1 MRTIKKSTQPAVGY
15 TDIYVCYLLLIF
27 ISSTMALSD
36 KMNACNPTIAERHN
50 ATSNCL
56 IQNSTHQLY
65 CWGNNR
71 YDNYDFN
78 ELGVNANDVWLLTIC
93 NTSQLLFNANRILSK
108 FYNVTELI
116 IVDGNL
122 TKITTAFP
130 AEATKLERI
139 HISGTKLRYLP
150 DDCFKNL
157 PALRSV
163 DLRNN
168 SLTVINPKVLS
179 SSPLTQALDYSVYL
193 AGNPWKC
200 DENMFWIIND
210 ENYSS
215 LIKRIVDRDKLHCT
229 EPYASRSLIAVI
241 SIMTTLKQECQQ
253 TPCECELVYVIG
265 GHFNLR
271 EQNFHRRSQLMAF
284 ITVNCSFL
292 GLTEMP
298 KFIPE
303 NTTKLYLTGNKISD
317 LSPLVENP
325 VYRQVLDLYLDDNL
339 IGSIAQLDG
348 SYWLEHFRLFS
359 LRGNKLTDLPTYALE
374 NALHNSV
381 TAVSIFLGHNP
392 WTCDC
397 FFTPGFQDLL
407 IKYTNIFKDIND
419 IRCNSTSSLYSSE
432 HNKILNKPIKDLTRT
447 EICIIY
453 DEESWLSF
461 YPLDILNIILALII
475 VLIIGKLAYDYWAF
489 KKTGKLP
496 WIVTKIP

>member
-1 MRTIKKSTQPAVGY
+1 MGSMLYFLVLLSAINAVTMSGDKNPCTIITEQHKEASNYDCILANNTR
-15 TDIYVCYLLLIF
+15 
-27 ISSTMALSD
+27 ALS
-36 KMNACNPTIAERHN
+36 
-50 ATSNCL
+50 
-56 IQNSTHQLY
+56 

-71 YDNYDFN
+71 NDNNYAN
-78 ELGVNANDVWLLTIC
+78 ELGINPNDVWLLTIC
-93 NTSQLLFNANRILSK
+93 NTSELLFDANRMLTK
-108 FYNVTELI
+108 FYNIIELI
-116 IVDGNL
+116 VINGNL
-122 TKITTAFP
+122 TKITSAFP
-130 AEATKLERI
+130 PVATQLKRI
-139 HISGTKLRYLP
+139 HITGTKLRYLP
-150 DDCFKNL
+150 DGCFKNL
-157 PALRSV
+157 PALRTV

-168 SLTVINPKVLS
+168 SLTVINPRVLS
-179 SSPLTQALDYSVYL
+179 SSSLIPTLDYSVYL

-210 ENYSS
+210 VNYSS
-215 LIKRIVDRDKLHCT
+215 LIKRVVDRDKFQCS

-241 SIMTTLKQECQQ
+241 KILTTLKQECQQ
-253 TPCECELVYVIG
+253 TPCECKLVYVIG
-265 GHFNLR
+265 GHLNRR
-271 EQNFHRRSQLMAF
+271 EQNFQQRSQLMAF
-284 ITVNCSFL
+284 ITVNCSYL
-292 GLTEMP
+292 GLSEMP

-303 NTTKLYLTGNKISD
+303 NTTKLYLNGNKISD
-317 LSPLVENP
+317 LSPLIENP
-325 VYRQVLDLYLDDNL
+325 VYRQVLDLYLDDNS

-381 TAVSIFLGHNP
+381 TAVSIFLGQNP

-419 IRCNSTSSLYSSE
+419 IRCNSTSTLSNSE

-453 DEESWLSF
+453 DEEAWLSF
-461 YPLDILNIILALII
+461 YPLDVINVILALII
-475 VLIIGKLAYDYWAF
+475 VLIIVKLAYDYWAF
-489 KKTGKLP
+489 KKTGRLP